1 MLQKS
6 IVKSNISTND
16 QNLMAHSLV
25 ASTYA
30 FYDVW
35 DYFHVALALNILN
48 LYLITG
54 QNTETKWEGQDSLKS
69 LITFKQ
75 QVWNI
80 NHFSVV
86 RPVML

>member
-54 QNTETKWEGQDSLKS
+54 QNTETKGSKMRRS
-69 LITFKQ
+69 RLIKKF
-75 QVWNI
+75 NYI
-80 NHFSVV
+80 
-86 RPVML
+86 